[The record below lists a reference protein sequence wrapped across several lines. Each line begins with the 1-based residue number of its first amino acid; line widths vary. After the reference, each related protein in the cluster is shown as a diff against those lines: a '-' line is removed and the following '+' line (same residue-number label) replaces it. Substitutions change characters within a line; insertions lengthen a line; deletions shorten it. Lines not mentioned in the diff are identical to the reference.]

1 MSLIRRRKLTKNQTR
16 QIQKNQESLVDDG
29 TLVGGVIVSHFGKQ
43 LDVQITQL
51 PRILPIFP
59 EVTDDAVNS
68 LAIGDIWRC
77 HARTNLPM
85 MAAGDEVKFSVDT
98 TAGMGRI
105 EVLAERKTLITR
117 PDRYNKVKPVAA
129 NVDTLAIVFAPLPK
143 PATNL
148 IDRYLLVARLSG
160 VMPLLV
166 LNKAD
171 LLSEFDEVELIYQQ
185 YQQLGEKYGFDVIKT
200 SSLSHDG
207 LDVLKAHLKDKLT
220 IFAGQSGVGKS
231 SVINQILPN
240 ANQATNIIS
249 VGSQLGQHTTTTSRL
264 LAFDNLSLEKGG
276 IIDTPGIREYGI
288 WHLSSDDIMRGFDEL
303 IEYNGCCQF
312 RDCNHAPNAKGCV
325 LWQAVAA
332 GEVLARRVESFNE
345 LVEEAKMNA
354 SSARNQ
360 FAKNTA
366 K

>member
-16 QIQKNQESLVDDG
+16 QIQKNQDKIIDDG

-43 LDVQITQL
+43 LDVQITELPQL
-51 PRILPIFP
+51 IEDGVNL
-59 EVTDDAVNS
+59 AV
-68 LAIGDIWRC
+68 GDIWRC

-85 MAAGDEVKFSVDT
+85 MASGDGVKFSIDT
-98 TAGMGRI
+98 TANLGRI
-105 EVLAERKTLITR
+105 ERLSDRRTLITR

-129 NVDTLAIVFAPLPK
+129 NIDSLAIVFAPLPK

-160 VMPLLV
+160 VQPLLV

-171 LLSEFDEVELIYQQ
+171 LLDEFADVEKIYQE
-185 YQQLGEKYGFDVIKT
+185 YQALGEQYGFDVIKT
-200 SSLSHDG
+200 SSVTMGG
-207 LDVLKAHLKDKLT
+207 LDELNTHLQGKLS

-231 SVINQILPN
+231 SLINQLLPN
-240 ANQATNIIS
+240 ANQSTNIIS

-264 LAFDNLSLEKGG
+264 LAFDDKDLSKGG

-288 WHLSSDDIMRGFDEL
+288 WHLSDSDIMVGFDEL
-303 IEYNGCCQF
+303 NERQGQCQF
-312 RDCNHAPNAKGCV
+312 RDCNHAQNAKGCAF
-325 LWQAVAA
+325 WQAAAA
-332 GEVLARRVESFNE
+332 GEILERRIESFNG
-345 LVEEAKMNA
+345 LVEEAKMHA

-360 FAKNTA
+360 FK
-366 K
+366 